1 MKKRSAS
8 LAELETI
15 SKNMML
21 RGDLEE
27 EMMLSRKGR
36 KTIELNEEGREARI
50 LLGSKATQ

>member
-1 MKKRSAS
+1 M
-8 LAELETI
+8 AELETI